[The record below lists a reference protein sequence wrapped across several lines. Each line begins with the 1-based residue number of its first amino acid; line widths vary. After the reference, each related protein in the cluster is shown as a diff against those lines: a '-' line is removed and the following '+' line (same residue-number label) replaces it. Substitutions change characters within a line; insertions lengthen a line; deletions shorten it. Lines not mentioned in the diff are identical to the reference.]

1 MDTSE
6 GLFQKFGKEF
16 RPGQMIFCEWE
27 PGDSLYIIVKGKV
40 KIVKIFGKTQKTL
53 DVMKEGS
60 IFGEMALLEEEPR
73 SASAIAITETKL
85 LEFNKENFNM
95 IIQKYPQ
102 IVYNLLIIFAK
113 RIYDAKRRLKNLLID
128 DYTTRVIDVFLMLS
142 EHNPNAWQVNSI
154 TLQTT
159 IDDVANWCG
168 LPVAEVNNIV
178 MTLVKQGKIELYADK
193 IVVPNLKEIQRIVQT
208 KLKSKS
214 KISKV

>member
-1 MDTSE
+1 MDISE

-16 RPGQMIFCEWE
+16 KPGQMIFCEWE

-53 DVMKEGS
+53 DVMEEGS

-102 IVYNLLIIFAK
+102 LVYNLLIIFAK

-142 EHNPNAWQVNSI
+142 EHNPNAWQLNSI

-208 KLKSKS
+208 KLKSKR
-214 KISKV
+214 KTSKV

>member
-1 MDTSE
+1 MDISE

-16 RPGQMIFCEWE
+16 KPGQMIFCEWE

-53 DVMKEGS
+53 DVMEEGN

-102 IVYNLLIIFAK
+102 LVYNLLIIFAK

-142 EHNPNAWQVNSI
+142 EHNPNAWQLNSI

-208 KLKSKS
+208 KLKSKR

>member
-1 MDTSE
+1 MDISE

-16 RPGQMIFCEWE
+16 KPGQMIFCEWE

-53 DVMKEGS
+53 DVMEEGN

-102 IVYNLLIIFAK
+102 LVYNLLIIFAK

-142 EHNPNAWQVNSI
+142 EHNPNAWQLNSI

-208 KLKSKS
+208 KLKSKR
-214 KISKV
+214 KTSKV

>member
-1 MDTSE
+1 MDISE

-16 RPGQMIFCEWE
+16 KPGQMIFCEWE

-53 DVMKEGS
+53 DVMEEGS

-73 SASAIAITETKL
+73 SASAIAITDTKL

-102 IVYNLLIIFAK
+102 LVYNLLIIFAK

-142 EHNPNAWQVNSI
+142 EHNPNAWQLNSI

-208 KLKSKS
+208 KLKSKR

>member
-16 RPGQMIFCEWE
+16 KPGQMIFCEWE

-53 DVMKEGS
+53 DVMEEGS

-102 IVYNLLIIFAK
+102 LVYNLLIIFAK

-142 EHNPNAWQVNSI
+142 EHNPNAWQMNSI

-208 KLKSKS
+208 KLKSKR
-214 KISKV
+214 KTSKV

>member
-53 DVMKEGS
+53 DVMEEGS

-102 IVYNLLIIFAK
+102 LVYNLLIIFAK

-128 DYTTRVIDVFLMLS
+128 DYTIRVIDVFLMLS
-142 EHNPNAWQVNSI
+142 EHNPNAWQMNSI

-208 KLKSKS
+208 KLKSKR
-214 KISKV
+214 KTSKV

>member
-53 DVMKEGS
+53 DVMEEGS

-128 DYTTRVIDVFLMLS
+128 DYTTRVNDVFLMLS

-208 KLKSKS
+208 KLKSKR
-214 KISKV
+214 KTSKV

>member
-53 DVMKEGS
+53 DVMEEGS

-102 IVYNLLIIFAK
+102 LVYNLLIIFAK

-142 EHNPNAWQVNSI
+142 EHNPYAWQVNSI

-208 KLKSKS
+208 KLKSKR
-214 KISKV
+214 KTSKV

>member
-53 DVMKEGS
+53 DVMDEGS

-102 IVYNLLIIFAK
+102 LVYNLLIIFAK

-142 EHNPNAWQVNSI
+142 EHNPNAWQMNSI

-208 KLKSKS
+208 KLKSKR
-214 KISKV
+214 KTSKV